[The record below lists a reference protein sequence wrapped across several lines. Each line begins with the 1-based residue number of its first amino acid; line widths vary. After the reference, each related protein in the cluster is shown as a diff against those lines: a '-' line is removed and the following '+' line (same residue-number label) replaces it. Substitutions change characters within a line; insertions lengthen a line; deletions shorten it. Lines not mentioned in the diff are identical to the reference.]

1 MNLLQKYLSEPDNYI
16 IESAGGFGKSTQ
28 LKYLCTGIRAES
40 GSMDFAG
47 RKQVAVYIPMNELN
61 YMAGTPG
68 IIFEYL
74 KKCFFSNQIAKEA
87 IEEMIRSTQDNT
99 DYLFVLDGMN
109 EVNNYEVR
117 NGQMVSDFI
126 YKDIQCLMSCIN
138 VHIVLSTRK
147 IESIP
152 EELREKF
159 KVLRFQQITN
169 ERIRAYLHLKDTDML
184 PGHLSNLLVNPMF
197 LKMFGRLYSRRPEL
211 AIHITNK
218 YELLEH
224 YYEEEIALHKDKRKD
239 HTLAVRKY
247 VLDCVIPYI
256 AFYVELGLLKKQ
268 YEEEKDLQTLT
279 GEAFEQYPPAEEIS
293 LEAVYKM
300 VLNTGLVSEKLQ
312 FTHEILRDYFAVK
325 GLKMIGEAGGH
336 EPVEAFMQ
344 NLVKWLEYRK
354 TMKEK
359 DLHRRTRFLDVAD
372 FLYSSEK
379 KRLVQTFLR
388 YGIRPEEKRMD
399 IAQSFYQELSGVY
412 DDLSQGKEAVE
423 IGWIAIDYLE
433 EQIPETVPETY
444 HSIYERAEKRNFL
457 FYSVKWAVTLEDDD
471 TNKRCLDYIM
481 LAKEKLEGIPL
492 EYRDAKINDLY
503 GRVLSNI
510 GAYYYK
516 IGSEERK
523 RNRKQESYKTFA
535 EAECWHLQA
544 MEYKKQYCTVS
555 AVVRSYETLMQ
566 DAYWQGNPLKGY
578 EYFKSAWCEMYPD
591 DRTVEDCLLFEE
603 YKFPEEF
610 VERVLGNE
618 QQLLV
623 QDFPEELKEEITEQ
637 IPAQVEYVFTAAT
650 GHARI
655 NRKLIYSLYQK
666 LQLFADCEWI
676 QKRQSVQKV
685 VEEYQKKCKSLL

>member
-1 MNLLQKYLSEPDNYI
+1 MNLLQKYLSDPDNYI

-28 LKYLCTGIRAES
+28 LKHLCTGIRAES

-47 RKQVAVYIPMNELN
+47 KKQLAVYIPMNELN

-68 IIFEYL
+68 IVFEYL
-74 KKCFFSNQIAKEA
+74 KRFFSHQVTKEA
-87 IEEMIRSTQDNT
+87 IEEMIRSTQDST

-109 EVNNYEVR
+109 EVNNYEIG
-117 NGQMVSDFI
+117 GQTIMDFI
-126 YKDIQCLMSCIN
+126 CEDVQCLLSCKN
-138 VHIVLSTRK
+138 VHIVLSTRRN
-147 IESIP
+147 ESIP
-152 EELREKF
+152 EYLREKF

-169 ERIRAYLHLKDTDML
+169 ERIRAYLHLKETDML
-184 PGHLSNLLVNPMF
+184 PGHLRNLLVNPMF

-218 YELLEH
+218 YELLEL
-224 YYEEEIALHKDKRKD
+224 YYKEEIALHKDKQED
-239 HTLAVRKY
+239 HALAVRKY

-256 AFYVELGLLKKQ
+256 AFHVELGLLKKQ

-279 GEAFEQYPPAEEIS
+279 QEAFEQYPSAEEIS
-293 LEAVYKM
+293 FEAVYKM
-300 VLNTGLVSEKLQ
+300 VTNIGLVSEKLQ
-312 FTHEILRDYFAVK
+312 FRHEILRDYFAVK

-336 EPVEAFMQ
+336 EQVETFMQ

-354 TMKEK
+354 TKKEK
-359 DLHRRTRFLDVAD
+359 NLHRRTRFLDVAE
-372 FLYSSEK
+372 FIFSSENN
-379 KRLVQTFLR
+379 RLAQTFLR
-388 YGIRPEEKRMD
+388 YGIRPEEKRMEL
-399 IAQSFYQELSGVY
+399 AQSFYQELSGVY
-412 DDLSQGKEAVE
+412 DDLSQGKEAAE

-433 EQIPETVPETY
+433 QIPETIPETY

-471 TNKRCLDYIM
+471 TNMRCLDYIM
-481 LAKEKLEGIPL
+481 RAKMKLEDIPL
-492 EYRDAKINDLY
+492 EGRDAKTHDLY

-516 IGSEERK
+516 MGSEERN
-523 RNRKQESYKTFA
+523 RNKQESYKAFA
-535 EAECWHLQA
+535 KAESWHLQA

-566 DAYWQGNPLKGY
+566 DAYWQGDPLKGY

-591 DRTVEDCLLFEE
+591 RTVEDCLLFED

-637 IPAQVEYVFTAAT
+637 ISAQVEYVFNAAT

-655 NRKLIYSLYQK
+655 NMKLIHSLYQK
-666 LQLFADCEWI
+666 LKLFEDCEWI

>member
-28 LKYLCTGIRAES
+28 LKHLCTGIMAES
-40 GSMDFAG
+40 GSRDFGG
-47 RKQVAVYIPMNELN
+47 RKQLAIYIPMNELN
-61 YMAGTPG
+61 YIAGTSG

-74 KKCFFSNQIAKEA
+74 KRFFSNQVTKEA
-87 IEEMIRSTQDNT
+87 IEEMIRSTQDST

-117 NGQMVSDFI
+117 NGQTVFDFI
-126 YKDIQCLMSCIN
+126 CKDIQCLMSFKN
-138 VHIVLSTRK
+138 SHIVLSTRK

-159 KVLRFQQITN
+159 KLLRFQQITN
-169 ERIRAYLHLKDTDML
+169 ERIRAYLHLKETDML

-218 YELLEH
+218 YELLEL
-224 YYEEEIALHKDKRKD
+224 YYKEEIALHKDKQED
-239 HTLAVRKY
+239 HSLAVRKY
-247 VLDCVIPYI
+247 VLDSVVPYI

-300 VLNTGLVSEKLQ
+300 VLNIALVSEKLQ

-325 GLKMIGEAGGH
+325 GLKMIGEAGGY

-379 KRLVQTFLR
+379 NRLAQTFLR
-388 YGIRPEEKRMD
+388 YSIRPEEKRMD

-412 DDLSQGKEAVE
+412 DDLSQGKEAAE

-433 EQIPETVPETY
+433 RIPETY
-444 HSIYERAEKRNFL
+444 HSIYERAEKMNFL

-481 LAKEKLEGIPL
+481 RAKMKLEDIPL
-492 EYRDAKINDLY
+492 EGRDAKTHDLY

-535 EAECWHLQA
+535 EAESWHLQA
-544 MEYKKQYCTVS
+544 MEYKKKYCTVA
-555 AVVRSYETLMQ
+555 AVIRSYQTLMQ
-566 DAYWQGNPLKGY
+566 DAYWQDDPLKGY
-578 EYFKSAWCEMYPD
+578 EYFKSGWREMYP
-591 DRTVEDCLLFEE
+591 DRTVEDCLLFED
-603 YKFPEEF
+603 YRFPEECI
-610 VERVLGNE
+610 ERALGCE
-618 QQLLV
+618 QQILT
-623 QDFPEELKEEITEQ
+623 QNADYPKALKEEITEQ
-637 IPAQVEYVFTAAT
+637 IPAQIEYVYMAAT
-650 GHARI
+650 GHAR
-655 NRKLIYSLYQK
+655 NNMKLIHSLYQK
-666 LQLFADCEWI
+666 LKLFEDCEWI

>member
-1 MNLLQKYLSEPDNYI
+1 MNLLQKYLSDPDNYI

-28 LKYLCTGIRAES
+28 LKHLCTGIRAES

-47 RKQVAVYIPMNELN
+47 KKQLAVYIPMNELN

-68 IIFEYL
+68 IVFEYL
-74 KKCFFSNQIAKEA
+74 KRFFSHQVTKEA
-87 IEEMIRSTQDNT
+87 IEEMIRSTQDST

-109 EVNNYEVR
+109 EVNNYEIG
-117 NGQMVSDFI
+117 GQTIMDFI
-126 YKDIQCLMSCIN
+126 CEDVQCLLSCKN
-138 VHIVLSTRK
+138 VHIVLSTRRN
-147 IESIP
+147 ESIP
-152 EELREKF
+152 EYLREKF

-218 YELLEH
+218 YELLEL
-224 YYEEEIALHKDKRKD
+224 YYKEEIDLHKDEQED
-239 HTLAVRKY
+239 HSLAVRKY
-247 VLDCVIPYI
+247 VLDSVVPYI

-359 DLHRRTRFLDVAD
+359 DLHRRTRFLDVAE
-372 FLYSSEK
+372 FIFSSEK
-379 KRLVQTFLR
+379 KRLAQTFLR
-388 YGIRPEEKRMD
+388 YGIRPEEKRMEL
-399 IAQSFYQELSGVY
+399 AQSFYQELSGVY
-412 DDLSQGKEAVE
+412 DDLSQGKEAAE

-433 EQIPETVPETY
+433 QIPETIPETY

-566 DAYWQGNPLKGY
+566 DAYWQGDPLKGY
-578 EYFKSAWCEMYPD
+578 EYFKFAWCEMYP
-591 DRTVEDCLLFEE
+591 DRTVEDCLLFED
-603 YKFPEEF
+603 YNKFPEEF

-637 IPAQVEYVFTAAT
+637 ISAQVEYVFNAAT
-650 GHARI
+650 GHAR
-655 NRKLIYSLYQK
+655 NNMKLIQSLYQK
-666 LQLFADCEWI
+666 LQIFADCEWI
-676 QKRQSVQKV
+676 KKQKKVFGV

>member
-1 MNLLQKYLSEPDNYI
+1 MNLLQKYLSEPDNYM

-40 GSMDFAG
+40 GSRDFAG
-47 RKQVAVYIPMNELN
+47 KKQLPVYIPMNELN
-61 YMAGTPG
+61 YMVGTPE

-74 KKCFFSNQIAKEA
+74 KRFFSNQVSKEA

-117 NGQMVSDFI
+117 NGQMVFDFI
-126 YKDIQCLMSCIN
+126 CKDIQCLMSCKN

-169 ERIRAYLHLKDTDML
+169 ERIRAYLHLKDTDIL

-197 LKMFGRLYSRRPEL
+197 LKIFGKIYSRRPEL
-211 AIHITNK
+211 ALHITNK
-218 YELLEH
+218 YELLEL
-224 YYEEEIALHKDKRKD
+224 YYKEEIDLHKDKQED
-239 HTLAVRKY
+239 HVLAVRQY
-247 VLDCVIPYI
+247 VLDSVVPYI

-268 YEEEKDLQTLT
+268 YEEEKELQTLLR
-279 GEAFEQYPPAEEIS
+279 EAFEQYPPAEEIS
-293 LEAVYKM
+293 LESVYKI
-300 VLNTGLVSEKLQ
+300 VLSTGLVSEKLQ

-325 GLKMIGEAGGH
+325 GLKMIGEAG
-336 EPVEAFMQ
+336 ESEQVEAFME
-344 NLVKWLEYRK
+344 NLNKWLEYRK

-359 DLHRRTRFLDVAD
+359 NLHRRTRFLELGE

-379 KRLVQTFLR
+379 NRLAQTFLR
-388 YGIRPEEKRMD
+388 YGIRPEEKRMEL
-399 IAQSFYQELSGVY
+399 AQSFYQELSGVY
-412 DDLSQGKEAVE
+412 DDLSQGKEAAE
-423 IGWIAIDYLE
+423 IGGIAIDYLE
-433 EQIPETVPETY
+433 HTPETY
-444 HSIYERAEKRNFL
+444 HSIYERAEKMNFL
-457 FYSVKWAVTLEDDD
+457 FYSVKWAVSLENAD

-481 LAKEKLEGIPL
+481 LAKEKLEGILL
-492 EYRDAKINDLY
+492 EERDAKTHDLY

-523 RNRKQESYKTFA
+523 RNKQESYKAFA
-535 EAECWHLQA
+535 KAESWHLQA
-544 MEYKKQYCTVS
+544 MEYKKQYCTVE
-555 AVVRSYETLMQ
+555 AVVRSYQTLMQ
-566 DAYWQGNPLKGY
+566 DAYWQDDPLKGY

-591 DRTVEDCLLFEE
+591 RTVEDCLLFED
-603 YKFPEEF
+603 YKFPEECI
-610 VERVLGNE
+610 ERALGCE
-618 QQLLV
+618 QQILA
-623 QDFPEELKEEITEQ
+623 QEYSEPLKEEITEQ
-637 IPAQVEYVFTAAT
+637 IQAQVKFVFIAAT
-650 GHARI
+650 GHAR
-655 NRKLIYSLYQK
+655 NNMKLIQSLYKK
-666 LQLFADCEWI
+666 LQIFADCEWI
-676 QKRQSVQKV
+676 QKQKKVLKV

>member
-1 MNLLQKYLSEPDNYI
+1 MNLLQKYLSEPDNYM

-40 GSMDFAG
+40 GSRKFAG
-47 RKQVAVYIPMNELN
+47 RKQLAVYIPMNELN

-68 IIFEYL
+68 LLFEYL
-74 KKCFFSNQIAKEA
+74 KRFFSHQVTKEA
-87 IEEMIRSTQDNT
+87 IEEMIRSTQDST

-117 NGQMVSDFI
+117 NGQTVFDFI
-126 YKDIQCLMSCIN
+126 CKDIQCLMSCKN

-159 KVLRFQQITN
+159 KVLRFHQITN
-169 ERIRAYLHLKDTDML
+169 ECIRAYLHLEETDIL
-184 PGHLSNLLVNPMF
+184 PGHLRNLLVNPMF
-197 LKMFGRLYSRRPEL
+197 LKIFGKIYSRRPEL
-211 AIHITNK
+211 ALHITNK
-218 YELLEH
+218 YELLEL
-224 YYEEEIALHKDKRKD
+224 YYKEEIDLHKDEQED
-239 HTLAVRKY
+239 HALAVRKY
-247 VLDCVIPYI
+247 VLDCVIPHI

-268 YEEEKDLQTLT
+268 YEEEKDLQTLAK
-279 GEAFEQYPPAEEIS
+279 EAFEQYPPAEETS
-293 LEAVYKM
+293 FAAVYKM
-300 VLNTGLVSEKLQ
+300 VSNIGLVSEKLQ

-325 GLKMIGEAGGH
+325 GLKMIGEAG
-336 EPVEAFMQ
+336 ESEQVETFME

-359 DLHRRTRFLDVAD
+359 DLHRRTRFLDVGD
-372 FLYSSEK
+372 FLFSSEK
-379 KRLVQTFLR
+379 NRLAQTFLR

-412 DDLSQGKEAVE
+412 DDLSQGKEAAE
-423 IGWIAIDYLE
+423 TGWIATGYLE
-433 EQIPETVPETY
+433 QIGETIPETY
-444 HSIYERAEKRNFL
+444 RSIYERAEKMNFL
-457 FYSVKWAVTLEDDD
+457 FYSVKWSVTLEDED
-471 TNKRCLDYIM
+471 TNKRCLYYIM
-481 LAKEKLEGIPL
+481 WAKKKLEEIPI
-492 EYRDAKINDLY
+492 EERDAKTHDLY

-523 RNRKQESYKTFA
+523 IDQKQESYKAFA
-535 EAECWHLQA
+535 KAESWHLQA
-544 MEYKKQYCTVS
+544 MEYKKQYCTVE
-555 AVVRSYETLMQ
+555 AVVRSYQTLMQ
-566 DAYWQGNPLKGY
+566 DAYWQDDPLKGY

-591 DRTVEDCLLFEE
+591 RTVEDCLLFED

-623 QDFPEELKEEITEQ
+623 QDFPEELKEEILKQ
-637 IPAQVEYVFTAAT
+637 ISAQVEYVYTAAT
-650 GHARI
+650 GHAR
-655 NRKLIYSLYQK
+655 NNMKLIQSLYQK
-666 LQLFADCEWI
+666 LQIFADCEWI
-676 QKRQSVQKV
+676 QKQQKVLKV